1 MTRVQVLWRI
11 ILPQALRVAL
21 PPLANS
27 FISLVKD
34 TSLAAS
40 ITIAEM
46 FSVAQQIT
54 AENYEPLLMYIIVA
68 LIYALFTTVLS
79 QLQAWME
86 KTLAKTTPDQ

>member
-1 MTRVQVLWRI
+1 MTKPQIFFRVVLLQVVKRI
-11 ILPQALRVAL
+11 V
-21 PPLANS
+21 PPMSNE
-27 FISLVKD
+27 IITLVKD

-54 AENYEPLLMYIIVA
+54 AENYVPLLMYIIVA

-79 QLQAWME
+79 RLQAWME
-86 KTLAKTTPDQ
+86 KSLAKTTPVQ